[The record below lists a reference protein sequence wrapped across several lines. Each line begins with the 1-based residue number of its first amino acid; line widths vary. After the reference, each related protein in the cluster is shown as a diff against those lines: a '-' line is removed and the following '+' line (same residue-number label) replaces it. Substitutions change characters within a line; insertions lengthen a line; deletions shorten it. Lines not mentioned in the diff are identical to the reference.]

1 MPHAFAKVGKTRSTK
16 REPFD
21 QYETPE
27 GVTEAL
33 LRHVRFSS
41 RIVEPAAGSGKIAR
55 VLRSRGYRVETSD
68 IQRGNRDF
76 LKRTTPCDNVVTNPP
91 YGGKL
96 PELFVKKAL
105 ELATGRVAM
114 LLKHGF
120 LWSSGR
126 REWLTENPP
135 TTIIIISNRIRFT
148 HPNGKKI
155 KGQFFDHWWLVWGEP
170 FAEIARHGSQRII
183 FEEERT

>member
-27 GVTEAL
+27 TVTEAL
-33 LRHVRFSS
+33 LRHVLFNG
-41 RIVEPAAGSGKIAR
+41 RILEPAAGSGKIAR
-55 VLRSRGYRVETSD
+55 VLQAYGYKVDTAD
-68 IQRGNRDF
+68 VQRGRDF
-76 LKRTTPCDNVVTNPP
+76 LKRTKPCENIVTNPP
-91 YGGKL
+91 YGGRL
-96 PELFVKKAL
+96 PEEFVRRAL
-105 ELATGRVAM
+105 ALATGKVAM

-126 REWLTENPP
+126 REFLTAYPP

-155 KGQFFDHWWLVWGEP
+155 KGQFFDHWWLVWEP
-170 FAEIARHGSQRII
+170 RIFLAETRII